1 MGVDQ
6 QQKTFFQG
14 RWQLDQE
21 VKEVQF
27 YGQEWYK
34 LINSR
39 QRRSL
44 LYKLSHF
51 GRLINHLL
59 SNTNFDTWLHIYESG
74 LFSHKKYPKCKF
86 LAPKIICYF
95 IIFGYMHMVTDLQSI
110 LPSIF
115 KQLLKH
121 KKVLEFS
128 RGIYQISTKVLKL
141 KSEAKNRLSSWECM
155 L

>member
-34 LINSR
+34 LISAAGLYCTNCR
-39 QRRSL
+39 ILGGSL
-44 LYKLSHF
+44 ITFWATLILTHDYIFMNQVFLVIRNTQNVNF
-51 GRLINHLL
+51 GRQKPYAI
-59 SNTNFDTWLHIYESG
+59 S
-74 LFSHKKYPKCKF
+74 LFLGTY
-86 LAPKIICYF
+86 
-95 IIFGYMHMVTDLQSI
+95 MVTDLQSI

>member
-34 LINSR
+34 LISAAGLYCTNCRILGGSLITFWATLILTHDYIFMNQVYLVIRNTQNVNFWR
-39 QRRSL
+39 QKSYAISL
-44 LYKLSHF
+44 F
-51 GRLINHLL
+51 
-59 SNTNFDTWLHIYESG
+59 
-74 LFSHKKYPKCKF
+74 
-86 LAPKIICYF
+86 
-95 IIFGYMHMVTDLQSI
+95 FGYIHGLVTDLQSI